1 MQYKDD
7 YRNQVSSD
15 TFMKTKSIWKRVQ
28 EELLVKMGKSL
39 HIRTEIRK
47 DLDDTR
53 NREKGYESLLTQG
66 RISGLDKK

>member
-39 HIRTEIRK
+39 HIRT
-47 DLDDTR
+47 
-53 NREKGYESLLTQG
+53 
-66 RISGLDKK
+66 